1 TTTIP
6 LAGGGSTQP
15 FSIEGRPTAAIAEQ
29 PMGQTRY
36 ITPYYFPAFGIPLR
50 PGRFF
55 SDQDRDNSMAVVII
69 SEAMAR
75 RFWPGENPISK
86 RLTPSFHLEQGARE
100 IVGVVGDVKARGLDS
115 DSSTMM
121 YLPYKQFPLPFMRF
135 VMRTASNPES
145 LIQPVS
151 KAIYSIDKEQAL
163 TDVQTMEQVLMASL
177 SGRRFNMTL
186 LLTFAGVA
194 LVLAAVGVYGVMNYT
209 VTLRR
214 RELGI

>member
-1 TTTIP
+1 HTRPPTPAYSRTI
-6 LAGGGSTQP
+6 
-15 FSIEGRPTAAIAEQ
+15 
-29 PMGQTRY
+29 
-36 ITPYYFPAFGIPLR
+36 GIPLR
-50 PGRFF
+50 QGRFF
-55 SDQDRDNSMAVVII
+55 SDQDRDNSVPVVII

-86 RLTPSFHLEQGARE
+86 RLTPSFHLAQGARE

-151 KAIYSIDKEQAL
+151 K
-163 TDVQTMEQVLMASL
+163 
-177 SGRRFNMTL
+177 
-186 LLTFAGVA
+186 GVS
-194 LVLAAVGVYGVMNYT
+194 
-209 VTLRR
+209 
-214 RELGI
+214 